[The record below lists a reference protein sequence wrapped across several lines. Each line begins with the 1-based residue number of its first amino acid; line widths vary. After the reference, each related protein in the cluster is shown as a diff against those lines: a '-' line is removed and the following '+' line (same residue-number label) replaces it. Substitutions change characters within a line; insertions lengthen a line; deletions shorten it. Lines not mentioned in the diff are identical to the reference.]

1 MKKPNALG
9 SALRNSGASVAGE
22 TAVELPDQGISP
34 TPPPPAGS
42 AARRGTKAITVHFPE
57 DVRRQLKSLA
67 AEEGRSMEDMVAEAL
82 NLLFARHRKPELAPR
97 KSSN

>member
-1 MKKPNALG
+1 MMPA
-9 SALRNSGASVAGE
+9 
-22 TAVELPDQGISP
+22 P
-34 TPPPPAGS
+34 TPQA
-42 AARRGTKAITVHFPE
+42 ATVARRGTKAITVHFPE

-97 KSSN
+97 KSGN